1 MDISTEESLLLVVL
15 PPEMISEIFEKIP
28 HQDWASLFI
37 VSKEFEKI
45 SKSVFVT
52 KLVTKMLSSEWIGK
66 TQWLT
71 FQGNPVEAEANYFG
85 DRTGRPFATLLVSIF
100 MLILLVSNF
109 IFTKDGK
116 VCFSI
121 IHNYVLN

>member
-1 MDISTEESLLLVVL
+1 MNPATNETAMEEEESLLLIVL
-15 PPEMISEIFEKIP
+15 PPEMIREIFEKIP
-28 HQDWASLFI
+28 HQEWASLFI

-71 FQGNPVEAEANYFG
+71 FRGNQIHQADTNFYG
-85 DRTGRPFATLLVSIF
+85 DRTGLCCISFFFAF
-100 MLILLVSNF
+100 
-109 IFTKDGK
+109 G
-116 VCFSI
+116 
-121 IHNYVLN
+121 